1 MSTSSVLLLILG
13 SCVGAH
19 ALKMPSYMKAC
30 SRNDPNINECAKK
43 SAIESIP
50 HFINGDP
57 KYRIPPLDPIILDEL
72 SVKKG
77 SNNFGMEFIAT
88 KAELTGLKDVTV
100 NAIRIDP
107 KSLHTEYAFSF
118 KILNIT
124 SRYNISGRVLLLP
137 ITGDGIAKINLNDV
151 SAVYSFDVL
160 KKLNPHIKKE
170 VGLPA
175 NTTFTFDV
183 KGMKIHLDNLFNGDK
198 FLGENM
204 NHFLNENW
212 QELLKEM
219 GPAVGEALNQF
230 ITAMLNNIFELV
242 PIEESLPD
250 L

>member
-1 MSTSSVLLLILG
+1 MAGLCEGGNEPPGSLKASMS
-13 SCVGAH
+13 
-19 ALKMPSYMKAC
+19 
-30 SRNDPNINECAKK
+30 
-43 SAIESIP
+43 
-50 HFINGDP
+50 
-57 KYRIPPLDPIILDEL
+57 
-72 SVKKG
+72 
-77 SNNFGMEFIAT
+77 FG
-88 KAELTGLKDVTV
+88 VV
-100 NAIRIDP
+100 CRIDP

-137 ITGDGIAKINLNDV
+137 ITGDGIAKINLSKATQCTVVAKKPNRLLQLIQKNPVLCIVSNCGNFNMDSEARDDV